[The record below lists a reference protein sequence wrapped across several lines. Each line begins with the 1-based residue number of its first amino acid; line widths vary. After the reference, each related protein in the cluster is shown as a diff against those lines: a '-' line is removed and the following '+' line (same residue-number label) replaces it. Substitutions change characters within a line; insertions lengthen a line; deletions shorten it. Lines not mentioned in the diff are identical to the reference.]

1 MKKQT
6 KIIIGVF
13 LFAIIIMAIGYA
25 NLNSTTLTITG
36 SASSKAEQTSF
47 KVYFTGE
54 STLKNPNNDTVQ
66 VTAGPET
73 TSATVNFTGLKEKG
87 DKAFAILEIKNGSNG
102 IDASSVDV
110 ETAAQTDTTF
120 FDIEATMCT
129 STGGELSNLAVISGG
144 TTYVKVSAELLQ
156 TPTSN
161 VETGITVSIKATPKA
176 NT

>member
-6 KIIIGVF
+6 KIIIGVC

-25 NLNSTTLTITG
+25 NLSNTTLTITG
-36 SASSKAEQTSF
+36 SAASKAEQTSF

-87 DKAFAILEIKNGSNG
+87 DKAFAIF
-102 IDASSVDV
+102 ASQMV
-110 ETAAQTDTTF
+110 
-120 FDIEATMCT
+120 
-129 STGGELSNLAVISGG
+129 
-144 TTYVKVSAELLQ
+144 
-156 TPTSN
+156 
-161 VETGITVSIKATPKA
+161 
-176 NT
+176 